1 MKASACLTRVPD
13 SDVMAEINL
22 NRLRKMDIPNKNAKA
37 VNKTIK
43 THKQMHKLL
52 RKYYYDEIIHVSPT
66 HISMK
71 GYSNHLIPHM
81 IAYRRVRYRGDVKE
95 GQTYAVIDEKYKLSK
110 EDLRHAVYDGNK
122 SSIKYN
128 MNSGNK
134 PIIKPS
140 KKSWLRMCEYCDNF
154 VQYREPICCRCGAL
168 PSHDK
173 GVIKDTLKVI
183 EEPGCRTKYTEF
195 TLKTFMENKMK
206 KKSARTIQC
215 TYRMHRQRMEY
226 KLAIAAIITIQKCWR
241 RKKVYIKL
249 HKVME
254 LKKQMLALMFN

>member
-1 MKASACLTRVPD
+1 MKASSCLTRVPD
-13 SDVMAEINL
+13 SDIMAEINL
-22 NRLRKMDIPNKNAKA
+22 NRLRKMYIPNKNAKA

-43 THKQMHKLL
+43 MHKQIHKLL
-52 RKYYYDEIIHVSPT
+52 RKYYYDEIIQVSST

-71 GYSNHLIPHM
+71 GYPNHLIHHM

-110 EDLRHAVYDGNK
+110 EDLRNSIYDCNK

-134 PIIKPS
+134 PIIQSS
-140 KKSWLRMCEYCDNF
+140 KKSWLRMCENCDNF
-154 VQYREPICCRCGAL
+154 VQYRTHICCRCGAL

-173 GVIKDTLKVI
+173 GVITDTVKVI
-183 EEPGCRTKYTEF
+183 VEPRHRTKYSEH
-195 TLKTFMENKMK
+195 TLKTFMENI
-206 KKSARTIQC
+206 SARTIQC
-215 TYRMHRQRMEY
+215 AYRMHRHRMEY

-241 RKKVYIKL
+241 RKKVYIKM
-249 HKVME
+249 HKVLE